1 MYCIYML
8 YVLFQM
14 FFILG
19 VLGFM
24 LLEKVEVLILLEV
37 RPWSEAAFNSCVV
50 FASFV
55 VFCIYSIRTVLI
67 LKNEAPEFHN
77 FCISWIHSL

>member
-37 RPWSEAAFNSCVV
+37 RPWSEAAFDSCVV
-50 FASFV
+50 FV
-55 VFCIYSIRTVLI
+55 
-67 LKNEAPEFHN
+67 
-77 FCISWIHSL
+77 